1 MRACLDACVLFPTVL
16 REVLTGVAGLGLYQ
30 PIWSERILEEWARA
44 TVKLGPGADVQA
56 RGEIAVLKAQFP
68 GASVAPRDGDLA
80 RLHLPD
86 VNDIHVLASAIAG
99 SADVIVTLNAK
110 DFPRQTLGYEGL
122 RRESPDAFLME
133 LWLEAPEDVAQVVLR
148 VHGTAQEM
156 LGEEIALRALMK
168 RARLPRLGKALSEA
182 QIS

>member
-44 TVKLGPGADVQA
+44 TRKLGPEAEPQA
-56 RGEIAVLKAQFP
+56 RGEIAVLRSQFP
-68 GASVAPRDGDLA
+68 NASVAPREGDMA

-86 VNDIHVLASAIAG
+86 ENDIHVLACAIAA

-110 DFPRQTLGYEGL
+110 DFPRQILAFEGVTRLG
-122 RRESPDAFLME
+122 PDEFLMR
-133 LWLEAPEDVAQVVLR
+133 LWVETPQAVEQVVR
-148 VHGTAQEM
+148 EVHGVATQM
-156 LGEEIALRALMK
+156 MGEDIALRALMK
-168 RARLPRLGKALSEA
+168 RARLPRLGKALG
-182 QIS
+182 